1 MVLLQQTA
9 AAAMVAAAS
18 AGMTL
23 ALAEEALQRTWAQ
36 SQGEKTRRHLLAQQA
51 LSAAA
56 AARTVSRAAAVQA
69 AAGLAAAV
77 PEGSKHQAGQCRT
90 TAMRSRQLPWLLLLC
105 ML

>member
-36 SQGEKTRRHLLAQQA
+36 SQGEKTRRHLPAQQA
-51 LSAAA
+51 LSAAGVCA
-56 AARTVSRAAAVQA
+56 AARTVACAVQ
-69 AAGLAAAV
+69 
-77 PEGSKHQAGQCRT
+77 
-90 TAMRSRQLPWLLLLC
+90 WLQSF
-105 ML
+105 